1 MKQEQMVGARLP
13 SRLVRELEFIE
24 EVEQSDRST
33 TVRWL
38 LARAV
43 HERKFEYYARARK
56 VPAQYDLEDLRR
68 DWLRIAFVVYGGMNR
83 KDWRTV
89 SLDGVDYDAA
99 ELARQLAS

>member
-13 SRLVRELEFIE
+13 SRLVRELELIE

-43 HERKFEYYARARK
+43 HERKFEYYAP
-56 VPAQYDLEDLRR
+56 VPEKCRR
-68 DWLRIAFVVYGGMNR
+68 NTTSKIFGATG
-83 KDWRTV
+83 
-89 SLDGVDYDAA
+89 S
-99 ELARQLAS
+99 ASPSSFMGA